1 MPKDYE
7 IRMNDLQS
15 EYVDAPILPEV
26 LLWLAVIDRAI
37 ADYCSPAKELPDFFK
52 IDLYNFFFEDSP
64 RPYNLVY
71 ICSMLLD
78 REDAVA
84 KIRKRIPNYS
94 PEEKNRS
101 YRSSSF

>member
-1 MPKDYE
+1 MQRFDLKMDELQAEHYE
-7 IRMNDLQS
+7 QQTQ
-15 EYVDAPILPEV
+15 PEV

-52 IDLYNFFFEDSP
+52 LDLYNFFFEDIP
-64 RPYNLVY
+64 RPHNLVY

-94 PEEKNRS
+94 PDEKNRS